1 MSIHARPG
9 APNDARGSVPNG
21 HGARVH
27 ASTLPRITVER
38 HYDRLTV
45 LIRRE
50 KQRAFSLSAPEA
62 ELLVRLLADELARQ
76 VPGVADPGAPRE
88 PEPPSPV
95 SRVRKAPRAGRC
107 ARCGRRYEA
116 GTLTAWL
123 PGSGPVHAS
132 CVPPVPGE
140 SR

>member
-1 MSIHARPG
+1 V
-9 APNDARGSVPNG
+9 PNDARVNVSPG

-50 KQRAFSLSAPEA
+50 KQRAFSLSVPEA
-62 ELLVRLLADELARQ
+62 ELLVRLLSGELAR
-76 VPGVADPGAPRE
+76 PAPEVADPAGTRK

-95 SRVRKAPRAGRC
+95 SRVRKAPRSGRC

-116 GTLTAWL
+116 GTPTAWL
-123 PGSGPVHAS
+123 PGSGPVHAG

-140 SR
+140 SQ